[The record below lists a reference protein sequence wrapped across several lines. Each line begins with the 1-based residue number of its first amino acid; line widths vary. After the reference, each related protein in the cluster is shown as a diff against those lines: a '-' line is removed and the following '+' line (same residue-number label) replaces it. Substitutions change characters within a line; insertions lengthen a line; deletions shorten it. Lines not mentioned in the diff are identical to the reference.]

1 MIGTSVS
8 VPEGKMKLLQAS
20 LRLVT
25 SSRSLSSLGIRE
37 LAREAGLNPNTFY
50 RHFSDLDDFGLF
62 VFTCIAD
69 EVKRQVRRLRKA
81 ASSSDQAARD
91 SVHFVYEYF
100 RTNPAVVM
108 VAVRELHGP
117 SPVLRRAIADQLEQA
132 AVEMADDVTERALV
146 PDVDRATVLDIAR
159 TVVRFMLFRGM
170 DYIENEG
177 QQEAIQAETERFL
190 RRQFMGAL
198 AQKAMPSLDAWLSLG
213 PPGDELDPG
222 G

>member
-1 MIGTSVS
+1 MIGTTAS

-62 VFTCIAD
+62 VLACIAD
-69 EVKRQVRRLRKA
+69 EVKRQVRLLRKA
-81 ASSSDQAARD
+81 ASSSDQAAHD

-100 RTNPAVVM
+100 RANPAVVM

-117 SPVLRRAIADQLEQA
+117 SSVLRRAIAQQLEQA
-132 AVEMADDVTERALV
+132 AIEMADDVTERELV
-146 PDVDRATVLDIAR
+146 TDVDRTTVLDIAR
-159 TVVRFMLFRGM
+159 TVVRYMLFRGM
-170 DYIENEG
+170 DYIESDG
-177 QQEAIQAETERFL
+177 QQRAIQEETERFL

-198 AQKAMPSLDAWLSLG
+198 AEKMLPGLDARLAG
-213 PPGDELDPG
+213 KA
-222 G
+222 